1 MAVQAVE
8 RSEDHT
14 PWNPEEA
21 RAFVRHVESLFAP
34 WNVDALVEG
43 FTEDCVVRFGTV
55 PEFEGRASLRAF
67 FMARKARQKDYRLR
81 KQFRSLMNDVITNVW
96 EGEWE
101 DAETHRRMRG
111 FGVEVWTMRS
121 GKIAVWE
128 AAFNSGPADE
138 PVDVGRMLS

>member
-8 RSEDHT
+8 RSEDRE

-55 PEFEGRASLRAF
+55 AQFEGRASLRAF
-67 FMARKARQKDYRLR
+67 FMAKDYRLR

-101 DAETHRRMRG
+101 DVETHRRMRG
-111 FGVEVWTMRS
+111 FGVEVWRMRG

-128 AAFNSGPADE
+128 AAFNSGPADQL
-138 PVDVGRMLS
+138 VDVGRMLS